1 MDEEQARRIGDR
13 LRSARR
19 QRGMSLRTLAGLAGV
34 SIGYLSMVENG
45 RRLLDRS
52 SLITAFAEALQI
64 APSELTGQPFAPADP
79 RSSEAHEAI
88 PALRLALMGVT
99 MVAPPDRR
107 PPEVPVA
114 VLAERVEGANR
125 LYHAAEYG
133 TLAAKLPA
141 LLADLHAAGETA
153 DGVVAR
159 HELLRLLA
167 DAYHP
172 GCTLLLKNLGYTDLA
187 FIAVTRAAEAIAE
200 LDDPVYSAL
209 SGFFH
214 THVLMAVGSPA
225 KALAQATAAAN
236 ALQAHLTT
244 PDAYALLGELHLI
257 SATCLTQDRKRSGK
271 TRAEEVRD
279 HLTEAADLADR
290 TGETRAWHLNFGP
303 TNVGIHHV
311 SLNTDLGLH
320 GEAVQ
325 AKDGVRPETLAEAPG
340 RQAAFHADLGRSLTH
355 LRGRE
360 ADAVAAL
367 LTAEQIAPQR
377 IHANVPVRNTVEY
390 LADRQLP
397 TRAARDLRGLAHRI
411 GLPL

>member
-1 MDEEQARRIGDR
+1 MDEEQARRIGYR

-19 QRGMSLRTLAGLAGV
+19 RRGMSLRTLAGLAGV
-34 SIGYLSMVENG
+34 SVGYLSMVENG

-64 APSELTGQPFAPADP
+64 APSELSGQPFAPVDP

-88 PALRLALMGVT
+88 PALRLTLMGMT
-99 MVAPPDRR
+99 MAAPPDRR
-107 PPEVPVA
+107 PPEVPTA
-114 VLAERVEGANR
+114 VLVERVERANR

-133 TLAAKLPA
+133 TLAATLPT
-141 LLADLHAAGETA
+141 LLADLHAAAETA
-153 DGVVAR
+153 DGVAR
-159 HELLRLLA
+159 HELLKLLA

-172 GCTLLLKNLGYTDLA
+172 GCTLLLKSLGYTDLA

-214 THVLMAVGSPA
+214 THVLMAAGSPA
-225 KALAQATAAAN
+225 EALAQATAAAN
-236 ALQAHLTT
+236 TLQAHLTS
-244 PDAYALLGELHLI
+244 PEAYALLGELHLI

-271 TRAEEVRD
+271 TRAEEVRG
-279 HLTEAADLADR
+279 HLTEAADLANR
-290 TGETRAWHLNFGP
+290 TGETQAWHLNFGP

-320 GEAVQ
+320 GKAVQ
-325 AKDGVRPETLAEAPG
+325 AKGGVHPETLAEAPG
-340 RQAAFHADLGRSLTH
+340 RQSAFHADLGRSLAH

-360 ADAVAAL
+360 AEAVAAL

-411 GLPL
+411 GLSL

>member
-1 MDEEQARRIGDR
+1 MDKEKARRIGGC
-13 LRSARR
+13 LRSARL
-19 QRGMSLRTLAGLAGV
+19 QRGLSLRTLAGLAGV
-34 SIGYLSMVENG
+34 SVGYLSMVENG

-52 SLITAFAEALQI
+52 SLINAFAEALQI
-64 APSELTGQPFAPADP
+64 SPSELTGQPLAPVDP
-79 RSSEAHEAI
+79 RASEAHEAI
-88 PALRLALMGVT
+88 PDLRLALMGLT
-99 MVAPPDRR
+99 LATPPDRR
-107 PPEVPVA
+107 PPEIPVA
-114 VLAERVEGANR
+114 VLAERVERASR

-141 LLADLHAAGETA
+141 LLADLHAAAEAAEG
-153 DGVVAR
+153 VAR
-159 HELLRLLA
+159 HQLLKLLA

-172 GCTLLLKNLGYTDLA
+172 GCALLLKNLGYTDLA
-187 FIAVTRAAEAIAE
+187 YIAVTRAADAIAE

-214 THVLMAVGSPA
+214 THVLMAVGSPTQ
-225 KALAQATAAAN
+225 ALAQATAAAN
-236 ALQAHLTT
+236 TLETNLTS
-244 PDAYALLGELHLI
+244 PDAHALLGELHLI
-257 SATCLTQDRKRSGK
+257 SATCLTQDRERPGK
-271 TRAEEVRD
+271 TRTEEVRG
-279 HLTEAADLADR
+279 HLAEAADLADR

-303 TNVGIHHV
+303 TNVGIHQV

-325 AKDGVRPETLAEAPG
+325 AKEGVHPETLSEAPG

-360 ADAVAAL
+360 AEAVAAL

-377 IHANVPVRNTVEY
+377 IHTNVPVRNTVEF

-397 TRAARDLRGLAHRI
+397 AHAARDLRGLAHRI
-411 GLPL
+411 GVAL

>member
-34 SIGYLSMVENG
+34 SVGYLSMVENG

-64 APSELTGQPFAPADP
+64 APSELTGQPFAAVDP

-88 PALRLALMGVT
+88 PALRLTLMGVT
-99 MVAPPDRR
+99 MAAPPDRR

-114 VLAERVEGANR
+114 VLAERVERANR

-141 LLADLHAAGETA
+141 LLADLHAAVETA
-153 DGVVAR
+153 GSVAR
-159 HELLRLLA
+159 HELLKLLA

-200 LDDPVYSAL
+200 LDDSVYSAL

-225 KALAQATAAAN
+225 EALAQATAAAN
-236 ALQAHLTT
+236 TLQAHLTS

-271 TRAEEVRD
+271 TRAEEVRG

-325 AKDGVRPETLAEAPG
+325 GKDGVHPETLAEAPG

-360 ADAVAAL
+360 AEAVAAL

-411 GLPL
+411 GLSL